1 MFIPM
6 IVMGESEYY
15 GLAVISGFVL
25 ALGGIIY
32 AGDMKCPGCGLK
44 IGFGNSKLFDDV
56 YVRKTFA
63 PKRCVQCGY
72 DLTGN
77 DEPEEGE
84 TNNIHNETR
93 MIDVVKKTLLN
104 ILLMGIL
111 VIFVLYMKGAIP

>member
-63 PKRCVQCGY
+63 PKRCVQCVITSYSIHYTKLY
-72 DLTGN
+72 DLSA
-77 DEPEEGE
+77 
-84 TNNIHNETR
+84 
-93 MIDVVKKTLLN
+93 N
-104 ILLMGIL
+104 ILEGRNGKSTI
-111 VIFVLYMKGAIP
+111 